1 MTAYPLPYFLVAL
14 LTAFV
19 ATLPFGPINLTVV
32 KTTVDHSR
40 ANAMEVSLAA
50 ALVETGQA
58 LIAILFGL
66 VINTFLADHAAVH
79 LIIAAIFI
87 GLAVFVFVHETHPS
101 LNTGPDDDPSFIRRG
116 FFVALI
122 NPQAIP
128 FWIFAVT
135 AISSNLGFDY
145 VGVSLLAFLGG
156 VFVGKSLA
164 LYGFVIGSDYLRTH
178 MEESS
183 RLINRLLAA
192 VLLLIGLNQL
202 WRAFSG

>member
-1 MTAYPLPYFLVAL
+1 MSDPLLYFLVAL
-14 LTAFV
+14 VTAFV

-32 KTTVDHSR
+32 KTTVDHNR
-40 ANAMEVSLAA
+40 AHAMELSFAA
-50 ALVETGQA
+50 AFVETGQA

-66 VINTFLADHAAVH
+66 VINAFLADHADVH
-79 LIIAAIFI
+79 FVIAAVFLA
-87 GLAVFVFVHETHPS
+87 LAVFVFVHETHPS
-101 LNTGPDDDPSFIRRG
+101 LNTSPDDDPSFVRRG
-116 FFVALI
+116 VFVAMI

-135 AISSNLGFDY
+135 AISRNLGFDY
-145 VGVSLLAFLGG
+145 VGASLAAFLFG

-164 LYGFVIGSDYLRTH
+164 LYGFVIGSDYLKTH

>member
-1 MTAYPLPYFLVAL
+1 MANPFWYFLVAL
-14 LTAFV
+14 VTAFV
-19 ATLPFGPINLTVV
+19 ATLPFGHINLTVV
-32 KTTVDHSR
+32 KTTVDHTR
-40 ANAMEVSLAA
+40 AQAMEVSFAA
-50 ALVETGQA
+50 AFVETGQA

-66 VINTFLADHAAVH
+66 VINAFLADHAVVH
-79 LIIAAIFI
+79 FLIAAVFI
-87 GLAVFVFVHETHPS
+87 ALAVFVFVHESHPS
-101 LNTGPDDDPSFIRRG
+101 LNTGPDDDPSFVRRG
-116 FFVALI
+116 VIVAMI

-135 AISSNLGFDY
+135 AISRTLGFDY
-145 VGVSLLAFLGG
+145 VGTSLAAFLFG

-192 VLLLIGLNQL
+192 VLLLIGFNQL